1 MMNPLSPVTRR
12 RALVRS
18 IYRKLFRESNRI
30 PENSSLVHLDQWI
43 DNTRIKD
50 QHTLRSC
57 LRTSFRLRSM
67 TNTKRDDDNTNQ
79 GGKGIQRAMEGLKY
93 LIYLDPNNLKTIPSE
108 KDEEDLH
115 QKASPHFPLLSALRS
130 TELLESVE
138 WLPHLSEIEDTR
150 VNSYSSVF
158 PIFPLSGPLFPDK
171 AGKRLPLISG
181 FSEMPV
187 AGTEISLQIFEPR
200 YRQMYQDL
208 ISSTSTGT
216 NKLSKSFIVPFSHPH
231 IPGKFASFGWI
242 YEIIRVH
249 DVADE
254 TNGKFQLVC
263 NHAVTKPVKIHCII
277 NPSNYETKL
286 TYLRAHADII
296 HYNEDNVRGEEEQQQ
311 QQQKVHT
318 GIPESTTSTAI
329 KNLPCNMKAREDLQT
344 LKELLLQLQKSPSL
358 SSDNNNDTI
367 ERSLINRLLEA
378 SRESSIWPV
387 VQVWISGLQMEILQ
401 LQIKISSRIQLQA
414 VERQKRTTTI
424 PNDNRQ
430 VQESVTENM
439 ILLAQEPYYFH
450 LKSMLIEVAT
460 LIPSLLQEESHR
472 DQCELMCK
480 RIRDRLMRS
489 TKPE

>member
-1 MMNPLSPVTRR
+1 MNPLSPVTRR

-18 IYRKLFRESNRI
+18 LYRKLFRESDRI
-30 PENSSLVHLDQWI
+30 PDNASLVHLDQWI

-57 LRTSFRLRSM
+57 LRTSFRLRSI
-67 TNTKRDDDNTNQ
+67 TNTKKDNDNTNL
-79 GGKGIQRAMEGLKY
+79 GEERIQRAMEGLKY
-93 LIYLDPNNLKTIPSE
+93 LIYFDLNNLKTIPSE

-115 QKASPHFPLLSALRS
+115 QKARPQFPLLSTLRS
-130 TELLESVE
+130 TELLESIE

-171 AGKRLPLISG
+171 EGKRLPLISG

-208 ISSTSTGT
+208 ISSSSTDT
-216 NKLSKSFIVPFSHPH
+216 NKSSKSFIVPFSHPH

-242 YEIIRVH
+242 YEIIRVQ

-263 NHAVTKPVKIHCII
+263 NHTVTKPVKIHCII
-277 NPSNYETKL
+277 NPSDYETKL

-296 HYNEDNVRGEEEQQQ
+296 HYNEDNVRGEQQ
-311 QQQKVHT
+311 QQQKFHI
-318 GIPESTTSTAI
+318 GNPESTASKATNNS
-329 KNLPCNMKAREDLQT
+329 PYDMKAREDLRA

-387 VQVWISGLQMEILQ
+387 VQVWISGLQIEIMQLQ
-401 LQIKISSRIQLQA
+401 LKISSRIQLQA
-414 VERQKRTTTI
+414 VERQKGTTTI
-424 PNDNRQ
+424 PNDK
-430 VQESVTENM
+430 SVTENM
-439 ILLAQEPYYFH
+439 IFLAQEPYYCH
-450 LKSMLIEVAT
+450 LKSMLIEVST
-460 LIPSLLQEESHR
+460 LIPSLLQEGSHR
-472 DQCELMCK
+472 AQCELMCK
-480 RIRDRLMRS
+480 RIRDRLMMS
-489 TKPE
+489 TKPV

>member
-115 QKASPHFPLLSALRS
+115 QKARPRFPLLSALRS

-171 AGKRLPLISG
+171 AGKRLPLVSG

-208 ISSTSTGT
+208 ISSASTGT

-231 IPGKFASFGWI
+231 IPGKFA
-242 YEIIRVH
+242 
-249 DVADE
+249 
-254 TNGKFQLVC
+254 
-263 NHAVTKPVKIHCII
+263 
-277 NPSNYETKL
+277 
-286 TYLRAHADII
+286 
-296 HYNEDNVRGEEEQQQ
+296 
-311 QQQKVHT
+311 
-318 GIPESTTSTAI
+318 
-329 KNLPCNMKAREDLQT
+329 
-344 LKELLLQLQKSPSL
+344 
-358 SSDNNNDTI
+358 
-367 ERSLINRLLEA
+367 
-378 SRESSIWPV
+378 
-387 VQVWISGLQMEILQ
+387 
-401 LQIKISSRIQLQA
+401 
-414 VERQKRTTTI
+414 
-424 PNDNRQ
+424 
-430 VQESVTENM
+430 
-439 ILLAQEPYYFH
+439 
-450 LKSMLIEVAT
+450 
-460 LIPSLLQEESHR
+460 
-472 DQCELMCK
+472 
-480 RIRDRLMRS
+480 
-489 TKPE
+489 